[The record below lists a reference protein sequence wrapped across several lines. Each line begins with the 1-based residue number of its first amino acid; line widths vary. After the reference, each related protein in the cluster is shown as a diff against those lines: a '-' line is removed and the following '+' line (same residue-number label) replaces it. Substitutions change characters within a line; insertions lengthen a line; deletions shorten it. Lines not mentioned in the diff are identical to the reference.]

1 MVVFLRYL
9 TAVAL
14 VIASV
19 GHASAMSILE
29 DISVYYTSSSAFTL
43 TDLSFA
49 SDSSGNLIASGN
61 QNPGLVGPSIA
72 QKILFT
78 QIVSLDTTQSYTFS
92 FDGTYKGS
100 LSNFIPSSSSQS
112 GGVFKTSA
120 GNFVVVGASLS
131 AVPLPKSLPLFLL
144 ALIGLGAVAF
154 NMSRSKGASAIEVD
168 NAPAAIAPAH

>member
-9 TAVAL
+9 AAIAL

-29 DISVYYTSSSAFTL
+29 EISVFYTSNSAFTL

-49 SDSSGNLIASGN
+49 SVSSGNLIAPGN
-61 QNPGLVGPSIA
+61 QDPGLVGPSFA

-78 QIVSLDTTQSYTFS
+78 QLVSLDTTQSYTFS

-100 LSNFIPSSSSQS
+100 LSNIIPSNSPQS
-112 GGVFKTSA
+112 FGEFKTSA
-120 GNFVVVGASLS
+120 GNFVVVGATLS

-144 ALIGLGAVAF
+144 ALIGLAAVA
-154 NMSRSKGASAIEVD
+154 NMSRSKGASAVEVD